1 VRGCRRPGRRLHRIS
16 AASRRLNDFGRSAT
30 VANDRDAAI
39 VARHGRVGQDPIVN
53 DDEKRAI
60 DLLEANHTFP
70 GDFSLTVIALN
81 SETVTAAL
89 VESVQE
95 GLAAPLDEAARET
108 RSSSG
113 GKYLSHRLRVPC
125 ASAADVIRLYARI
138 RRVEGVVTML

>member
-1 VRGCRRPGRRLHRIS
+1 MS
-16 AASRRLNDFGRSAT
+16 
-30 VANDRDAAI
+30 
-39 VARHGRVGQDPIVN
+39 
-53 DDEKRAI
+53 DDEKRSL

-70 GDFSLTVIALN
+70 GDYPITVIALN
-81 SETVTAAL
+81 SDDVTAAL

-95 GLAAPLDEAARET
+95 GLAEPLAEAARET

-138 RRVEGVVTML
+138 RRVQGVVTVL